1 MFGIKRCYECKEKTE
16 EEKFNVY
23 KAKREIDRVK
33 LHAKYIS
40 CISVGIVIWLIA
52 TGNAENP
59 EFSGWISFASTVTSI
74 ILSVI
79 AIILSITG
87 ESKTEA
93 IKNDLSETARKIDEV
108 ADKMNVEM
116 LEANQGIKELIT
128 QLDEKI
134 KNLQIQVDKVPE
146 NVAEKVTNTYSKT
159 NNNAT
164 KNTRR
169 EINNKKEWGRRD
181 AES

>member
-23 KAKREIDRVK
+23 KVKREIDRVK

-134 KNLQIQVDKVPE
+134 KIYKFKLIRYQKMLQKKLQTHILKQITMLQKIQE
-146 NVAEKVTNTYSKT
+146 EK
-159 NNNAT
+159 
-164 KNTRR
+164 
-169 EINNKKEWGRRD
+169 
-181 AES
+181 